1 MADQDEQRILRQD
14 QHPLEEENTLPERV
28 SLVHQHTQV
37 SYSGPLPPPATM
49 QGYEDV
55 VPGAAERILA
65 MAEKQLDHR
74 MHLEKVVIEG
84 GSKRADKGIY
94 AAVIVEGMF
103 LATSCYL
110 AHLGLTAAA
119 LEVVGGSAVALVGA
133 FGFGTLSRR
142 SERINKKQIETQ
154 DEPEENE

>member
-1 MADQDEQRILRQD
+1 MRQD
-14 QHPLEEENTLPERV
+14 SHPFEEDTNLPKRV
-28 SLVHQHTQV
+28 SSVHQYTEV
-37 SYSGPLPPPATM
+37 SYSGPLPPPAIM

-55 VPGAAERILA
+55 LPGAAERILA

-133 FGFGTLSRR
+133 FGFGTISRR
-142 SERINKKQIETQ
+142 NERIKKKQIQTQ
-154 DEPEENE
+154 DEPKEDN